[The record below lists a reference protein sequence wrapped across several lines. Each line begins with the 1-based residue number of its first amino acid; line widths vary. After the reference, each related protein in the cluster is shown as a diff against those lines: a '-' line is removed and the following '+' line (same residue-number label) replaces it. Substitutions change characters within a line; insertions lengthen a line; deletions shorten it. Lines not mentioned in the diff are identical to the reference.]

1 MATGEQHS
9 AESERFRAPPPQ
21 GVRSFAMY
29 GEAWTVYEATDPTSL
44 ARVLIFEGV
53 KTARRVRESRDGGG
67 EAAGE
72 EDGHQ
77 HRDDKRRGR
86 HDEQQAVDRDERRR
100 AAGVRVRQPDLDAP
114 VLLAVRATGERDRRP
129 DRRVGC
135 LARLGARP

>member
-53 KTARRVRESRDGGG
+53 KTARRVREFPLNWRDLTDEDLFRVSWSR
-67 EAAGE
+67 
-72 EDGHQ
+72 
-77 HRDDKRRGR
+77 
-86 HDEQQAVDRDERRR
+86 
-100 AAGVRVRQPDLDAP
+100 
-114 VLLAVRATGERDRRP
+114 
-129 DRRVGC
+129 
-135 LARLGARP
+135 